1 MTSEQL
7 DAYIMGFRTAEIT
20 DQLRTNDLNH
30 TSGTSTRCLSPTP
43 EYAGTRETEQLVQAA
58 LKTIPAYRP
67 PYDYPWKRET
77 FTDKIYLPVADFP
90 YLSTISRELTSSLVG
105 KATGTRRATAN
116 DCREPLHY
124 LITADLP
131 FKVDQA
137 KRAIQDMIETATT
150 TPDRDNK
157 RKTEQLRSL
166 AIMNG
171 TFCDYERSKENMLEL
186 TDSSE
191 NHKKTRAWPCAVWI

>member
-1 MTSEQL
+1 
-7 DAYIMGFRTAEIT
+7 
-20 DQLRTNDLNH
+20 
-30 TSGTSTRCLSPTP
+30 
-43 EYAGTRETEQLVQAA
+43 
-58 LKTIPAYRP
+58 
-67 PYDYPWKRET
+67 
-77 FTDKIYLPVADFP
+77 
-90 YLSTISRELTSSLVG
+90 VG

-124 LITADLP
+124 LITADSP

-137 KRAIQDMIETATT
+137 KRATQDAIATATT

-191 NHKKTRAWPCAVWI
+191 NHKNQDLAMCSLDLSQAQVQD